1 MKPLGQG
8 CIIKFLIS
16 GDDDIFLNPEKL
28 QNLLLSI
35 PENSV
40 AMYGSRLVHSPRI
53 KNPRSKYYVS
63 SNLWNEDY
71 YPKYVSGGGF
81 VMTKNAALGIF
92 KGNF

>member
-1 MKPLGQG
+1 
-8 CIIKFLIS
+8 
-16 GDDDIFLNPEKL
+16 
-28 QNLLLSI
+28 
-35 PENSV
+35 
-40 AMYGSRLVHSPRI
+40 MYGSRLVHSPRI

-92 KGNF
+92 KGIFFQNKIKTLCFEKNFFDF

>member
-1 MKPLGQG
+1 M
-8 CIIKFLIS
+8 
-16 GDDDIFLNPEKL
+16 
-28 QNLLLSI
+28 
-35 PENSV
+35 
-40 AMYGSRLVHSPRI
+40 HSPRI

-92 KGNF
+92 KGIFFPKNRMKKHCCGLKNIGSRERFLADF